1 MDNPFKQKTRRRILL
16 SLTLPLLLMTFFY
29 QISIYTYAIIV
40 KIASLFN
47 AKARLWVNGRKNIFS
62 HIRNTI
68 GINDEIYWFHCASLG
83 EYEQGKPLIEKL
95 KAGNNNLKIL
105 VTFFSPSGYEYR
117 KNEALIDYCFYLP
130 IDSKKNAHEFIAII
144 KPKKAFFIKYEF
156 WFFYLQKL
164 HQQKIPTYLISG
176 VFREN
181 QLFFKWYGNT
191 HKKMLNFFSYFF
203 VQNEKSKK
211 LLKDLGYNNIIV
223 SGDTR
228 IDRVYKN
235 SLEPKQLELIEAF
248 KTDKK
253 IIIGGSTWQP
263 EEKILCDYISS
274 SNKDFKYIIAPHD
287 VSKAHIAEIER
298 LLEKNSYI
306 KYSEATVENINSFNV
321 LIIDN
326 IGILANIY
334 QYTDIAFIGGGFKN
348 SLHNVLEPASF
359 GNVILFGKNHTK
371 FHEAEELL
379 ANKAAYEISYTDD
392 LIAAIN
398 HLLIAENLATT
409 KNSANNYIKNG
420 LGATD
425 LILKKITA

>member
-1 MDNPFKQKTRRRILL
+1 
-16 SLTLPLLLMTFFY
+16 MTFFY
-29 QISIYTYAIIV
+29 QISIYTYAITV

-47 AKARLWVNGRKNIFS
+47 NKAKLWVKGRKDIFTQ
-62 HIRNTI
+62 IKNAVN
-68 GINDEIYWFHCASLG
+68 INDEIYWFHCASLG
-83 EYEQGKPLIEKL
+83 EYEQGKPLMEKL
-95 KAGNNNLKIL
+95 KAENKTLKIL

-130 IDSKKNAHEFIAII
+130 IDSKKNAQRFIVLI

-156 WFFYLQKL
+156 WFFYLQEL
-164 HQQKIPTYLISG
+164 QQQKIPTYLISG

-191 HKKMLNFFSYFF
+191 HKKMLCFFSFFF
-203 VQNEKSKK
+203 VQNQKSKQ
-211 LLKDLGYNNIIV
+211 LLTSLGYNNVIV

-228 IDRVYKN
+228 IDHVYKN
-235 SLEPKQLELIEAF
+235 SLNSTELDLIKKF
-248 KTDKK
+248 KADKK

-274 SNKDFKYIIAPHD
+274 SDKDFKYIIAPHD
-287 VSKAHIAEIER
+287 VSKTHITEIEK
-298 LLEKNSYI
+298 LLGDKANYI
-306 KYSEATVENINSFNV
+306 KYSNATAENISNYAI

-326 IGILANIY
+326 IGILANTY
-334 QYTDIAFIGGGFKN
+334 QYTDIAFVGGGFKN

-379 ANKAAYEISYTDD
+379 ANNAAYEITYTDD

-398 HLLIAENLATT
+398 HLLIADNLANT
-409 KNSANNYIKNG
+409 KNAAKNYIKNG
-420 LGATD
+420 VGATQ
-425 LILKKITA
+425 LIINEIK